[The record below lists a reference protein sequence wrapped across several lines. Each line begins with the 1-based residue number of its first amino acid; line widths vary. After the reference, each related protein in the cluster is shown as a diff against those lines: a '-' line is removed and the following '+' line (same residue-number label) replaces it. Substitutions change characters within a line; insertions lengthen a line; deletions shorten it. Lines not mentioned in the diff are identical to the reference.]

1 MKTDRKVLYYRSFSI
16 LPVLMAALQL
26 TVCLAQNQLQSTT
39 HKTEEDYAKGQAL
52 HRRAKFDSAIIF
64 YQRFR
69 EGLSNQPSSI
79 RPGEVEKRLIECES
93 GKKLMSGPRK
103 FTVTNLGAV
112 INSPFEDYAPVL
124 TEDEK
129 LMVFTSRR
137 PIGNLSDQIS
147 ADGKYFEDVFFSNR
161 QGARWSAAKNMDR
174 PVNTPFHDSNLAL
187 SADGKQL
194 FLYTDE
200 NDGDILVSDFI
211 NGKWSQPRLLP
222 APINTPYH
230 ESSVSVSSDGKKMFV
245 ASERPGGLGGSDIYV
260 TEKNKFGQWGF
271 ATNLGPSVNS
281 AWDEDSPFI
290 DYDGNILYFSSTGH
304 TSMGGYDIFRSLQKA
319 GNWSKAENLGFPI
332 NTPGPDSYFV
342 STKDG
347 KRAYYSSVREE
358 GFGEEDIYLITL
370 PAELV
375 REGEKSNFSKSFP
388 NQALVIH
395 FPFGSAQWPPADR
408 PRLDSLLIEIG
419 KTPNSTIQ
427 IEGHTDDIGVEEFN
441 QALSL
446 SRAQAVKSYF
456 EAMGINPERIKVK
469 GWGPNRPLFS
479 EVHQKDGRALNRR
492 TEIHVI
498 QN

>member
-1 MKTDRKVLYYRSFSI
+1 MKVDRKLLYTRSFSA
-16 LPVLMAALQL
+16 LPFLVIALQL
-26 TVCLAQNQLQSTT
+26 GVCLAQNQTGPTT
-39 HKTEEDYAKGQAL
+39 HRLEDYAKGQAL
-52 HRRAKFDSAIIF
+52 QLRTKFDSAIIF

-69 EGLSNQPSSI
+69 AGQSNQPSGIKSE
-79 RPGEVEKRLIECES
+79 EVEKRISECES
-93 GKKLMSGPRK
+93 GKKLMSEPRK
-103 FTVTNLGAV
+103 FVVTNLGAA

-129 LMVFTSRR
+129 LIVFTSRR
-137 PIGNLSDQIS
+137 PTGNLSDKTS
-147 ADGKYFEDVFFSNR
+147 ADGKYYEDVFFSNR
-161 QGARWSAAKNMDR
+161 QGTRWSIAKNMDQ
-174 PVNTPFHDSNLAL
+174 PINTPFHDSDLAL

-200 NDGDILVSDFI
+200 NEGDILIADFI

-230 ESSVSVSSDGKKMFV
+230 ESSVSISYDGKKMFV

-260 TEKNKFGQWGF
+260 TEKNKFGQWGP

-290 DYDGNILYFSSTGH
+290 DYEGTTLYFSSAGH
-304 TSMGGYDIFRSLQKA
+304 TSMGDYDIFRSLRNA
-319 GNWSKAENLGFPI
+319 GKWSEAENLGFPI

-347 KRAYYSSVREE
+347 KRGYYSSVREE

-370 PAELV
+370 PPELS
-375 REGEKSNFSKSFP
+375 REETMSGNSG
-388 NQALVIH
+388 LVLVVY
-395 FPFGSAQWPPADR
+395 FPFGSAQWPTADR
-408 PRLDSLLIEIG
+408 PRLDSLLAEIG
-419 KTPNSTIQ
+419 KTPNSNVQ
-427 IEGHTDDIGVEEFN
+427 IDGHTDDIGVEEFN

-446 SRAQAVKSYF
+446 SRAQAVESYF
-456 EAMGINPERIKVK
+456 EANGIKHERIKVK
-469 GWGPNRPLFS
+469 GWGSSRPLVS
-479 EVHQKDGRALNRR
+479 DVHGKDGRALNRR